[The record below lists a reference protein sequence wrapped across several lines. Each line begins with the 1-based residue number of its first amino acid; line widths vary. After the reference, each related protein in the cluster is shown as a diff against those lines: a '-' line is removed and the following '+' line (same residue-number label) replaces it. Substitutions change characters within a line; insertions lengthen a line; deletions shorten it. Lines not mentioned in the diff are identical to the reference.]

1 MEKLKEL
8 SVKVRVL
15 TPDILKSIFTRY
27 PGHVKLRLV
36 CEVLRPFKSD
46 VEDTLE
52 VCRELG
58 GFELLD
64 TFGYDEVRFY
74 SISDAVLG

>member
-1 MEKLKEL
+1 
-8 SVKVRVL
+8 V
-15 TPDILKSIFTRY
+15 Y
-27 PGHVKLRLV
+27 
-36 CEVLRPFKSD
+36 EVLRPFKSD